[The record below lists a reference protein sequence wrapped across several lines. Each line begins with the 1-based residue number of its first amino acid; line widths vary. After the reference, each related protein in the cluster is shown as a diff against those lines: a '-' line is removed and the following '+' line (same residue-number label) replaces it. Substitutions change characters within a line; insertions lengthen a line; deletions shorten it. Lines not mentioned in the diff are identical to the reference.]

1 MSTRNDEELER
12 LVREVTAREPVP
24 EFEQVWRRAKA
35 RVGKA
40 GSRGGAWQWALGPA
54 LAAVSIAV
62 VVVAARGLPVTE
74 TPVAPIAGGVQ
85 ADNHPIVAVADA
97 GAGASTARTEETD
110 KAESTDEA
118 DGLYVAGTDF
128 LLEMDLPT
136 WN

>member
-12 LVREVTAREPVP
+12 LVREVAAREPVP
-24 EFEQVWRRAKA
+24 EFEQIWRRAKA

-54 LAAVSIAV
+54 LVAVSIAV
-62 VVVAARGLPVTE
+62 VVVAARGLPVAE

-85 ADNHPIVAVADA
+85 ADNPIVAVADA
-97 GAGASTARTEETD
+97 GAGASTARTEEPD
-110 KAESTDEA
+110 KAESATET